1 MVTDTPSKT
10 DLMYEILYN
19 PKFVP
24 LPSPK
29 VNVKTTIADGKSSY
43 LMKNH
48 ATGIYY
54 DLDETTN
61 LIWTLTDGKRTISQ
75 IVEKAQERK
84 PDIQERN
91 VQETLLFFA
100 DCNLLVSTLELPSKK
115 RFRVASAFEI
125 DLTLVNDSN
134 RFLQSLHAKIKPVFK
149 RALLY
154 GAIAFIIAAA
164 VLFAGEFVSIYG
176 TKSNFEIMGSSVVGF
191 FFYYFVALAP
201 VIAIHEIAHAITLVH
216 HGGKAGEMGT
226 GLFYFGPMF
235 YTETTDAWGL
245 SRRDRIMV
253 YLAGNVST
261 LFIGAILVFV
271 YYFAHYFVSIPEPAS
286 HILLMVAFYCFIMSL
301 MNFAP
306 PFETDGYYILSDAV
320 NVPNLRQDSYSYVGS
335 LFRRALGKPTKTR
348 FPHLTKRKKRI
359 YVVYALLSVGWIAY
373 IVFQTTLFLGY
384 MSQDVTAAVGSIFHS
399 LVTAQAVQTSVVIVT
414 LASILYFGMQIT
426 GYGFVLSAAIKK
438 ATRKPLAVEAI
449 HDRDLAVFAYLPP
462 QVPESLSNALKTGM
476 EKVAH
481 KFTHAYEIKQVG
493 RSCTAVLRMGG
504 TNLAL
509 VQIKDHLQRVE
520 NEFNSVYRGVI
531 VHNQEAIQNTI
542 GIHASRKAGLTSML
556 RQLATEAVDAGNLG
570 AFPMARRCE
579 EKNCENLSSLLFSVF
594 GTVWTI
600 EVQPAQEYDVEKN
613 LVSDMLL
620 EDLTLTDL
628 YSDTENFKKSMIY
641 GYDSLAKIAEDVDTS
656 IKDGLAN
663 PETYQLVSLFQ
674 PVKSRIVFV
683 GRTEAIEK
691 KIDTFAPI
699 FVAQTWSGYVDNVM
713 SETCFKLSAL
723 DKARLPSAQEIKGM
737 STGEL
742 AVLSKDLSAF
752 AQNRE
757 LIEECLQESERKLSR
772 IYDAL
777 QQLRTA
783 IEPSEDF
790 KIGMIDA
797 VFQVNLENMED
808 VPARVKEFRREWR
821 ALGRRVDDVWGH
833 VEKEYEKRK
842 PDIVKKKRDRLKV
855 YPFAVILSALL
866 LVIGF
871 QPPLATWWEGFVV
884 SAVVIQIFYWS
895 LVYRMWLSFRKV
907 AKYPNQAFNM
917 THLFLLTLAEA
928 VYGYAMTEDVLTL

>member
-1 MVTDTPSKT
+1 MATSTPSKT
-10 DLMYEILYN
+10 DLMYEIVYN
-19 PKFVP
+19 PEFVP

-29 VNVKTTIADGKSSY
+29 VNVKTMVADGKPSY

-61 LIWTLTDGKRTISQ
+61 LIWTLVDGKRTVTQ
-75 IVEKAQERK
+75 IMKEAQERK

-100 DCNLLVSTLELPSKK
+100 DCNLLVSTLELAPKK

-125 DLTLVNDSN
+125 DLTLINDSN
-134 RFLQSLHAKIKPVFK
+134 KFLRSLHSKIKPVFK

-154 GAIAFIIAAA
+154 GAVALVIAAA
-164 VLFAGEFVSIYG
+164 VLFASEFVSIYG
-176 TKSNFEIMGSSVVGF
+176 TKANFEIMGSSVVGF
-191 FFYYFVALAP
+191 FFYYFIALAP

-253 YLAGNVST
+253 YLAGNIST
-261 LFIGAILVFV
+261 LFIGAVLVFV
-271 YYFAHYFVSIPEPAS
+271 HLFVSVPEPAS
-286 HILLMVAFYCFIMSL
+286 HILVMVAFYCFIMSL

-320 NVPNLRQDSYSYVGS
+320 NVPNLRQDSYGYVGS
-335 LFRRALGKPTKTR
+335 LFRRVLGKPAKTK

-359 YVVYALLSVGWIAY
+359 YIIYALLSVGWIAY

-384 MSQDVTAAVGSIFHS
+384 MGQDVTAAVGSIFHS
-399 LVTAQAVQTSVVIVT
+399 LLTTQAVQTSVVIVT

-438 ATRKPLAVEAI
+438 ATRKPLTVEAI

-462 QVPESLSNALKTGM
+462 QVPESLSNSLKAGM
-476 EKVAH
+476 EKAAH

-493 RSCTAVLRMGG
+493 RSCTAILRMGG

-509 VQIKDHLQRVE
+509 VQMKDHLQRVE
-520 NEFNSVYRGVI
+520 SEFNSVYHDIITR
-531 VHNQEAIQNTI
+531 NQETLQKSI
-542 GIHASRKAGLTSML
+542 GIYAPRKAGLTNMFKK
-556 RQLATEAVDAGNLG
+556 LATEAVDAGTPS
-570 AFPMARRCE
+570 AFSVARHCK
-579 EKNCENLSSLLFSVF
+579 EKNCENLSYLLFSAF

-600 EVQPAQEYDVEKN
+600 EVQPAQEYDLEKS

-628 YSDTENFKKSMIY
+628 YSDTENFKKSIIY
-641 GYDSLAKIAEDVDTS
+641 GYDSLAKLATDIDTG

-691 KIDTFAPI
+691 KIETLAPI
-699 FVAQTWSGYVDNVM
+699 FVAQTWSGYVDNVL
-713 SETCFKLSAL
+713 SEACFKLSAL
-723 DKARLPSAQEIKGM
+723 NKARLPNAQEIKGM
-737 STGEL
+737 NTGEL
-742 AVLSKDLSAF
+742 AVLSEDLSVF
-752 AQNRE
+752 AQNRDV
-757 LIEECLQESERKLSR
+757 IEECLQESEKKLSK
-772 IYDAL
+772 IYDSL
-777 QQLRTA
+777 QQLRTT

-808 VPARVKEFRREWR
+808 ISARTKEFRKEWKI
-821 ALGRRVDDVWGH
+821 LRRRIDDVWGH

-842 PDIVKKKRDRLKV
+842 PAVAKKKRDRLKI
-855 YPFAVILSALL
+855 YPFSIVLSAILLVLGFQSPLVAWWEAFVAIAVI
-866 LVIGF
+866 
-871 QPPLATWWEGFVV
+871 
-884 SAVVIQIFYWS
+884 IQISYWS
-895 LVYRMWLSFRKV
+895 LFYRMWLSFCKV
-907 AKYPNQAFNM
+907 TKYPNQAFNM
-917 THLFLLTLAEA
+917 THLFLLTLTEA
-928 VYGYAMTEDVLTL
+928 VYGYATTEDILAM